1 MKNLSKQINSVAIG
15 TLITSIAIAF
25 SPFLNRANA
34 AAIDLST
41 PYTQNFDTFGIGQP
55 ANTATPWNNDSTIP
69 GWYSN
74 QSQYRASIGDSD
86 EGSLYSFGSA
96 GASDR
101 AFGSITST
109 NTGTIF
115 FGARF
120 VNNTANPIT
129 GLTIS
134 YTTEQ
139 WRNGGSG
146 VPETF
151 DFQYNIGANAIDNSS
166 TGSWTSNNANGLILT
181 SPVNTATAGALD
193 GNAAANRVAITGTI
207 DLSATPLAAGQEI
220 WVRWQDQGTTQNQ
233 NGLAIDDFS
242 ATSSAVVPE
251 PLTIIGSGTAL
262 AFGGVLKRKFGSKK
276 KLSAKQS

>member
-1 MKNLSKQINSVAIG
+1 
-15 TLITSIAIAF
+15 
-25 SPFLNRANA
+25 
-34 AAIDLST
+34 
-41 PYTQNFDTFGIGQP
+41 
-55 ANTATPWNNDSTIP
+55 
-69 GWYSN
+69 
-74 QSQYRASIGDSD
+74 
-86 EGSLYSFGSA
+86 
-96 GASDR
+96 
-101 AFGSITST
+101 
-109 NTGTIF
+109 
-115 FGARF
+115 
-120 VNNTANPIT
+120 
-129 GLTIS
+129 
-134 YTTEQ
+134 
-139 WRNGGSG
+139 